1 MGQQT
6 QLGIAALTLPDF
18 VLAEHERQTHQPCTP
33 YDESGDVNRLDEGE
47 NHLRPGSGQCR
58 RRA

>member
-18 VLAEHERQTHQPCTP
+18 VLAEHERQTHQASAP
-33 YDESGDVNRLDEGE
+33 YDESGDVDRLDEG
-47 NHLRPGSGQCR
+47 
-58 RRA
+58 